1 VSGTRLRKACLE
13 SLMFY
18 VISAL
23 IATLCRLS
31 QVSGVPGL
39 SLQRSIVVNT
49 DEGPASDSDDE
60 LWHERIGR
68 LVVASP
74 FLTRVFPN
82 IARRTAVAHPYLA
95 TPPTIPETA
104 VVEEEEDYR
113 TATPLSAPGLQ
124 SDLAVGV

>member
-1 VSGTRLRKACLE
+1 VG
-13 SLMFY
+13 
-18 VISAL
+18 IPSAL
-23 IATLCRLS
+23 NCA
-31 QVSGVPGL
+31 
-39 SLQRSIVVNT
+39 

-82 IARRTAVAHPYLA
+82 IARRTAVARPYLA